1 MSNWKSETPKGPC
14 AIHATGGSVR
24 RSHLPGRV
32 RPQTSADLARG
43 RELRAGS
50 VGRPQARCAPSS
62 YSRIPRILSPSSG
75 PRLRSHPER
84 RFRPWPRTEPSLP
97 FPCWR
102 PSLPLS
108 FPFLS
113 GPAHPRGREMARGWE
128 GGGNLSPPPLPKS
141 TTELL
146 SADEPGLPLANS
158 GELCSPQ
165 LFPGHLTCQLLGG
178 RCC

>member
-1 MSNWKSETPKGPC
+1 MLSTQLEGRC
-14 AIHATGGSVR
+14 AGRTCRAVSGRRPPRTWRGGGS
-24 RSHLPGRV
+24 SGRV
-32 RPQTSADLARG
+32 AWGAPRRAAPLPPTAAFRAFFRPRPVLA
-43 RELRAGS
+43 S
-50 VGRPQARCAPSS
+50 DP
-62 YSRIPRILSPSSG
+62 IPRGVSDPGHGQS
-75 PRLRSHPER
+75 R
-84 RFRPWPRTEPSLP
+84 P

-102 PSLPLS
+102 PLLPLS

-158 GELCSPQ
+158 GGLCSPQ